1 MIRPS
6 LIFSAPQLSYAVG
19 LVDAS
24 SIAVPTIKLA
34 RLSEKGAKVG
44 LKRRDK
50 SFLPDL
56 VVRPPASPARQ
67 GLRIFAG
74 PGLKPTPRI
83 SDQDFMD
90 SVCLSLEY
98 DLMADETPTNKG
110 WVPISAER
118 FLSHAASCDF
128 RDAWEFVKG
137 DRPDMS
143 PLAVVMKYSVDG
155 GYRKSISFVPTTAR
169 LPIGRNSGFAR
180 FELDNSGVTIAKVW
194 DRSTSQTHSSDLC
207 RALSANPSVKIA
219 KHAVARRHQECY
231 NSTIELTTG
240 QTLARSEVIF
250 PFDLYAHP
258 LFDGFT
264 PYRVYL
270 MIKFVAEPHGAVAL
284 TTYGNPVILRQYYD
298 VALARIIDKMNQ
310 HERLRQSLTHARAI
324 NTSAISRA
332 GDGHGPLRA
341 DADDLDPEQSI
352 MNAQLVHEQMSR
364 LPQAQRDVLELFFRG
379 FSLNQIAQELGLG
392 YDDVDQIYD
401 LAVAGLV
408 QATSQG

>member
-6 LIFSAPQLSYAVG
+6 LFFTAPQLPHAVE
-19 LVDAS
+19 LVDAW
-24 SIAVPTIKLA
+24 SIAAPTIELA
-34 RLSEKGAKVG
+34 RLSEQGAKG
-44 LKRRDK
+44 SLPRRDR
-50 SFLPDL
+50 SFSPDL
-56 VVRPPASPARQ
+56 VVRPPASPVRPV
-67 GLRIFAG
+67 LRIFAG

-98 DLMADETPTNKG
+98 DFMADETPTNRG

-128 RDAWEFVKG
+128 RDAWDFVKG

-143 PLAVVMKYSVDG
+143 SLAVVMKYSVDG
-155 GYRKSISFVPTTAR
+155 GNRKSISFVPTTAG
-169 LPIGRNSGFAR
+169 LPIGRNGGFAR

-194 DRSTSQTHSSDLC
+194 DRSTSQIHSSDLC
-207 RALSANPSVKIA
+207 RALSANSSVKIA
-219 KHAVARRHQECY
+219 ERAVARRHQEGY
-231 NSTIELTTG
+231 NTTIELTTG
-240 QTLARSEVIF
+240 QTLARSEVVF

-264 PYRVYL
+264 PYRVYR
-270 MIKFVAEPHGAVAL
+270 MIKFVAEPHGAVVL
-284 TTYGNPVILRQYYD
+284 TSYGNPVILRQYYD

-310 HERLRQSLTHARAI
+310 QERLRQSLTHAKAM

-332 GDGHGPLRA
+332 GDGHGPLQA

-352 MNAQLVHEQMSR
+352 MNAQLFYEKMSH

-379 FSLNQIAQELGLG
+379 LSLNQIAQELGLG
-392 YDDVDQIYD
+392 YDEVDQIYD

-408 QATSQG
+408 QATSEG